1 MRAQQESKIYKA
13 ALYLRLSK
21 DDDGAGESS
30 SITTQ
35 RGILQDYAK
44 IHGLQVVD
52 EYVDDGFSGTN
63 YERPA
68 FKRMVEDIEAG
79 KVNCVITKDLS
90 RLGRNSARTSDLLD
104 EYFPAHDVRYIS
116 VIDGYD
122 SLHLTSGVVMT
133 APLMMAMHEMY
144 ARDISCK
151 IRTSFKSKMES
162 GEYIGSFAPYGYQK
176 DPENKNHLIV
186 DYQVAHI
193 VQEIFQMAADGHS
206 PSEIARHLN
215 SENVATPAM
224 YKCLT
229 RPYLNMD
236 DYSKRKEWTAF
247 IVCSILRNTVYLGHT
262 SQGKT
267 SKVSFKSKAL
277 QQKKPDEWIVVKNTH
292 EPIIS
297 EDLFQIVRRRVVARR
312 QPPTKG
318 FENVFSGIARCPDCG
333 RTMTT
338 APSRKKGVTYN
349 LCCGGYKSYGARE
362 CSNHF
367 IEYDLLYD
375 TVLQE
380 LRQWI
385 ALPAEDK
392 EKIADELQ
400 QEEIRRQQS
409 ANTGVTQSL
418 EKMERRM
425 QELSTLLKKLYEDYT
440 FNRISATMYEN
451 LSADY
456 ETELSSVDKSVKQLR
471 QRLVSN
477 TSNGDSYKNFF
488 TLLNEMEEITELT
501 KPLLRKF
508 IDLIEVEQGRFIK
521 DEHGRRKKIQ
531 KVKIF
536 YKFIGQIDTE

>member
-1 MRAQQESKIYKA
+1 MRAQQGNRVYKT
-13 ALYLRLSK
+13 ALYLRLSR
-21 DDDGAGESS
+21 DDEGVGESS

-44 IHGLQVVD
+44 THGLHVVG

-104 EYFPAHDVRYIS
+104 EYFPSHDVRYIS

-122 SLHLTSGVVMT
+122 SLNLTSGVVMT

-151 IRTSFKSKMES
+151 IRSSFKSKMEN

-176 DPENKNHLIV
+176 DAENKNHLVV

-193 VQEIFQMAADGHS
+193 VQEIFQMAADGQN
-206 PSEIARHLN
+206 PSEIARYLN
-215 SENVATPAM
+215 SKNIATPAM
-224 YKCLT
+224 YRCLT

-236 DYSKRKEWTAF
+236 DYSKRKEWTSF
-247 IVCSILRNTVYLGHT
+247 IVCAMLRNTVYLGHT
-262 SQGKT
+262 TQGKT
-267 SKVSFKSKAL
+267 SKVSFKSKAI
-277 QQKKPDEWIVVKNTH
+277 QSKNPDEWIVVKNTH

-297 EDLFQIVRRRVVARR
+297 EDLFQAARTRVVARR

-349 LCCGGYKSYGARE
+349 LCCGGYKTYGSRE

-367 IEYDLLYD
+367 ISYDFLYD

-380 LRQWI
+380 LRGWLS
-385 ALPAEDK
+385 LPDTDRDA
-392 EKIADELQ
+392 IVNELR
-400 QEEIRRQQS
+400 QEEVLRQRQANAGVAQS
-409 ANTGVTQSL
+409 F
-418 EKMERRM
+418 EKMEHRM
-425 QELSTLLKKLYEDYT
+425 QELSTLLKKLYEDYA
-440 FNRISATMYEN
+440 FNRISETMYKN
-451 LSADY
+451 LSSDY
-456 ETELSSVDKSVKQLR
+456 EAELASIDQSAEKLR
-471 QRLVSN
+471 QRLVPD
-477 TSNGDSYKNFF
+477 TSESDSYQEFF
-488 TLLNEMEEITELT
+488 ALLDEMEEITTLT
-501 KPLLRKF
+501 KPLIRKF
-508 IDLIEVEQGRFIK
+508 IDRIEVGQGVYVKDEQGK
-521 DEHGRRKKIQ
+521 RKKVQ
-531 KVKIF
+531 KLKIF
-536 YKFIGQIDTE
+536 YKFIGQIEAE